1 MISTMDFLSQW
12 PVPNSV
18 NAVSLALSSLLVLFA
33 GFVRGL
39 TGFGFSALCVSSLSV
54 FLPPAQVVPAL
65 FVLEILASISLL
77 KACWPDVH
85 WTWLRVLA
93 LGNLVFIPLGVL
105 TQQSLSADSMRI
117 LIAVL
122 IFGIAMAQLRGLSP
136 HGEPSRTLQWGT
148 SLFSGWLNGLAA
160 IGGIAVAMVFNQT
173 RLPPKVMRASLV
185 VMFLFTD
192 LFALLCLALMAH
204 LSIVP
209 TSIDDITG
217 PTVFWSVVWLPAMLL
232 GIFLG
237 HRQSAHI
244 SAERFR
250 RLVQV
255 LLLVIA
261 LLMAARVFLT

>member
-1 MISTMDFLSQW
+1 MSLLGQW
-12 PVPNSV
+12 PTPDSA
-18 NAVSLALSSLLVLFA
+18 NALSLALSMLVVLFA

-39 TGFGFSALCVSSLSV
+39 AGFGFSALCVSSLSV

-93 LGNLVFIPLGVL
+93 VGNLVFIPLGVL
-105 TQQSLSADSMRI
+105 TQQSLSADTMRI

-122 IFGIAMAQLRGLSP
+122 IFGIAMAQLRGFSP
-136 HGEPSRTLQWGT
+136 NGEPSRTLQWGT

-192 LFALLCLALMAH
+192 LYALLCLALMAF
-204 LSIVP
+204 LGTVP
-209 TSIDDITG
+209 TSLSDIG
-217 PTVFWSVVWLPAMLL
+217 YPTAFWSAAWLPAMLL
-232 GIFLG
+232 GVWQG
-237 HRQSAHI
+237 HRQSARV
-244 SAERFR
+244 SAPRFR
-250 RLVQV
+250 RLVQI
-255 LLLVIA
+255 LLLLIAAMMAVRVI
-261 LLMAARVFLT
+261 LTQP